1 MGMFFIGS
9 IVFAT
14 AQNMQTIIVGRALQG
29 FGGGGIDVLAEVI
42 LADMTTL
49 QERSKYLGLMA
60 IPMAVGNIMGPSVG
74 ALLATYA
81 SWRWIGWINL
91 PLLGIGTLLII
102 FFLKL
107 RPVQLDKSLAKSLTR
122 IDWIGTV
129 LVVVGITLFSLPLSW
144 AGSLFPWVS
153 WQSLVPMF
161 IGLAVLLVFG
171 FYEARPA
178 NPIVPHRL
186 FNSKTANM
194 TLAGGFIHGAVL
206 ISLLQYLPLLYQAV
220 SLETATAV
228 AISLLPTVI
237 TSVIVAAVAMMLVPL
252 FSGYTWLLRLAWA
265 ILTLGSGLLVL
276 FDTRSSS
283 SMRYGIPIFWGVG
296 ISLLRL
302 NLLPMQASVKNIDDT
317 GMAIGLFIT
326 IRMFGALLGL
336 TIASSIFNT
345 VFASSLSSTTVG
357 LTGDLATLRDA
368 SNSVAFIDRLR
379 SLHVSDEQLDQV
391 LGAYL
396 QCFRTLFYT
405 MTGFS
410 GLGLLTSL
418 FLDEIDLNKL
428 GRGNQRFED

>member
-1 MGMFFIGS
+1 
-9 IVFAT
+9 
-14 AQNMQTIIVGRALQG
+14 
-29 FGGGGIDVLAEVI
+29 
-42 LADMTTL
+42 
-49 QERSKYLGLMA
+49 
-60 IPMAVGNIMGPSVG
+60 
-74 ALLATYA
+74 
-81 SWRWIGWINL
+81 
-91 PLLGIGTLLII
+91 
-102 FFLKL
+102 
-107 RPVQLDKSLAKSLTR
+107 
-122 IDWIGTV
+122 
-129 LVVVGITLFSLPLSW
+129 
-144 AGSLFPWVS
+144 
-153 WQSLVPMF
+153 
-161 IGLAVLLVFG
+161 
-171 FYEARPA
+171 
-178 NPIVPHRL
+178 
-186 FNSKTANM
+186 
-194 TLAGGFIHGAVL
+194 
-206 ISLLQYLPLLYQAV
+206 
-220 SLETATAV
+220 
-228 AISLLPTVI
+228 
-237 TSVIVAAVAMMLVPL
+237 
-252 FSGYTWLLRLAWA
+252 
-265 ILTLGSGLLVL
+265 
-276 FDTRSSS
+276 
-283 SMRYGIPIFWGVG
+283 MRYGIPIFWGVG